1 MKAEAVRRQVKGIL
15 RYMSDI
21 FRKRVGENGA
31 ELLYISALD
40 DEFPVKTFFTTKNGG
55 LSGGSYASLNMG
67 AASGD
72 DPETVARNRDM
83 AFKAAG
89 CEIQAVAYPTQVHK
103 SDIVCIDRG
112 MLDSGRDDRVAP
124 SASEYV
130 SKYRTLVFPDTDAT
144 VTNVPGVMLTSLHAD
159 CIPVWLYDSANH
171 AAGVAHAGW
180 RGTRADIAA
189 KTLERMHSE
198 FGTRPED
205 VTAVIGPGI
214 SMCCFEVGREVY
226 ESFAEMLPES
236 VDEFSRDDGNG
247 KFHMDLKGIN
257 RKLLERAGAGRIYVT
272 DLCTCCSEDLFFSY
286 RRDGGVTGRM
296 CAGICLE

>member
-1 MKAEAVRRQVKGIL
+1 MKNTDNV
-15 RYMSDI
+15 
-21 FRKRVGENGA
+21 FRKRVAQNGA

-55 LSGGSYASLNMG
+55 LSTGAFASLNMG

-72 DPETVARNRDM
+72 DPETVARNRDL
-83 AFKAAG
+83 AFEAVG
-89 CEIQAVAYPTQVHK
+89 CDIAAVAYPTQVHK
-103 SDIVCIDRG
+103 SDIVCIDRA
-112 MLDSGRDDRVAP
+112 MLDSERDDRAV
-124 SASEYV
+124 SGQGYT
-130 SKYRTLVFPDTDAT
+130 SKYRTLVFPETDAT
-144 VTNVPGVMLTSLHAD
+144 ITNVPGVMLTSLHAD

-189 KTLERMHSE
+189 KTVQRMAEE

-236 VDEFSRDDGNG
+236 VDEFSHDDGNG

-257 RKLLERAGAGRIYVT
+257 RKLLERAGAGRILVT
-272 DLCTCCSEDLFFSY
+272 DLCTFCEEDLFFSY
-286 RRDGGVTGRM
+286 RRDGGITGRM
-296 CAGICLE
+296 CAGICLEGSSFF

>member
-1 MKAEAVRRQVKGIL
+1 MDNVFK
-15 RYMSDI
+15 
-21 FRKRVGENGA
+21 KRVGKNGA
-31 ELLYISALD
+31 ELLYISELD
-40 DEFPVKTFFTTKNGG
+40 DAFPVKTFFTTKNGG
-55 LSGGSYASLNMG
+55 LSTGPYASLNMG

-72 DPETVARNRDM
+72 DPDIVARNRDM
-83 AFKAAG
+83 AFEAAG
-89 CEIQAVAYPTQVHK
+89 CSIEAVAYPTQVHR
-103 SDIVCIDRG
+103 SDIVCIDTD
-112 MLDSGRDDRVAP
+112 MLRSGRDDRA
-124 SASEYV
+124 ASGKGYV

-144 VTNVPGVMLTSLHAD
+144 ITNIPGVMLTSLHAD
-159 CIPVWLYDSANH
+159 CIPVWLYDMKNH

-189 KTLERMHSE
+189 ETLRQMTDK

-257 RKLLERAGAGRIYVT
+257 RKLLERAGAGRILVT

>member
-1 MKAEAVRRQVKGIL
+1 MIMDSVFK
-15 RYMSDI
+15 
-21 FRKRVGENGA
+21 KRVGENGA
-31 ELLYISALD
+31 ELLYIGELD
-40 DEFPVKTFFTTKNGG
+40 EAFPVKTFFTIKNGG
-55 LSGGSYASLNMG
+55 MSVGPYASLNMG

-72 DPETVARNRDM
+72 DPDTVARNRDM
-83 AFKAAG
+83 AFEAAG
-89 CEIQAVAYPTQVHK
+89 CDIAAVAYPTQVHR
-103 SDIVCIDRG
+103 SDIVCIDAD
-112 MLDSGRDDRVAP
+112 MLRSGRDDRSVSGA
-124 SASEYV
+124 EYV

-144 VTNVPGVMLTSLHAD
+144 ITNIPGVMLTSLHAD
-159 CIPVWLYDSANH
+159 CIPVWLYDRKNH

-189 KTLERMHSE
+189 GTLRRMTDE

-236 VDEFSRDDGNG
+236 VDEFSHDDGNG

-257 RKLLERAGAGRIYVT
+257 RKLLERAGAGRILVT
-272 DLCTCCSEDLFFSY
+272 GLCTCCSEDLFFSY